1 MLLPLP
7 PSTVTHVD
15 DGRRPTKDIYNW
27 LKSIYDAVTR
37 LVRPQASATP
47 SLVGELVIEATSN
60 TTLTLKYKG
69 TDGTIRSVALTLT

>member
-15 DGRRPTKDIYNW
+15 DSKRPTKDIYNW
-27 LKSIYDAVTR
+27 LKSVYDAVTS
-37 LVRPQASATP
+37 VIRPASSATP
-47 SLVGELVIEATSN
+47 SLIGHLVIEATSN
-60 TTLTLKYKG
+60 TTLTIKYKG